1 MRPGSPRSAPPRSGT
16 CKPGR
21 PSPNH
26 HPVVL
31 SVAAFVVLVAFLG
44 CLGLFAL
51 AVTKVVA
58 PDGKGH
64 VRGLG
69 GGCAAMLALFLLCA
83 LGLAGLAATV
93 AAIGVGSV
101 VEWNP
106 IERIEIER
114 GGERTELGSAARH
127 HSGAGHL
134 EDEAVSAR
142 FTVRGDAGGELVEL
156 LHELVDVDLAAL
168 GDGLTVHQHSG
179 ADGEDFHVYEFR
191 LPISEEELARF
202 EREVHRELDGLNVR
216 LPERVDIRF
225 DGAE

>member
-1 MRPGSPRSAPPRSGT
+1 M
-16 CKPGR
+16 
-21 PSPNH
+21 
-26 HPVVL
+26 VL
-31 SVAAFVVLVAFLG
+31 SIAAFVVLVAFLG

-64 VRGLG
+64 ARGLG
-69 GGCAAMLALFLLCA
+69 GGCAALLALFLLCG
-83 LGLAGLAATV
+83 LGVAGLAATV

-101 VEWNP
+101 AEWNP

-114 GGERTELGSAARH
+114 GRHGHAAEPTPRRGKGDEHDDGE
-127 HSGAGHL
+127 
-134 EDEAVSAR
+134 VSAR

-156 LHELVDVDLAAL
+156 LHDLVDVDLAAL
-168 GDGLTVHQHSG
+168 GDGLTVHQRTG
-179 ADGEDFHVYEFR
+179 ADGADFHVYEFR
-191 LPISEEELARF
+191 LPISERELARLEHDL
-202 EREVHRELDGLNVR
+202 ERELEGLRVR